1 MRIDLNCGILY
12 AKGSDAH
19 MGENVTQF
27 RDYLINEEKSNETIT
42 KYLRDVSAFLRWI
55 GNREITKSAVLSYKT
70 EILGKYAPK
79 SVNSM
84 LASLNVFLKFIKK
97 FDCTVKSIKLQRQMF
112 SDKELTKAEYERLL
126 IAAEKKKNKR
136 LYYLMQTICSTGIRV
151 SEHKYITAEAVEKGS
166 VRINLKGKMRVVIL
180 PKTLC
185 KMLKKYIK
193 EENIKSGSVFITK
206 NGKPLDRS
214 NIWNDMKKLCES
226 AGVDKEKV
234 FPHNLRH
241 LFARTYYSLQKD
253 ISRLA
258 DILGHTSINTT
269 RIYTIESGEV
279 HRRQIERMNLLRF
292 RE

>member
-1 MRIDLNCGILY
+1 MN
-12 AKGSDAH
+12 
-19 MGENVTQF
+19 ENVTQF

-136 LYYLMQTICSTGIRV
+136 LYYLMQSICSTGIRV

-166 VRINLKGKMRVVIL
+166 VQINLKGKMRVVIL

>member
-1 MRIDLNCGILY
+1 MN
-12 AKGSDAH
+12 
-19 MGENVTQF
+19 ENVVQF
-27 RDYLINEEKSNETIT
+27 RNYLINEEKSNETIT

-136 LYYLMQTICSTGIRV
+136 LYYLMQSICSTGIRV

-166 VRINLKGKMRVVIL
+166 VQINLKGKMRVVIL

-214 NIWNDMKKLCES
+214 IIWNDMKKLCES

>member
-1 MRIDLNCGILY
+1 M
-12 AKGSDAH
+12 
-19 MGENVTQF
+19 
-27 RDYLINEEKSNETIT
+27 
-42 KYLRDVSAFLRWI
+42 
-55 GNREITKSAVLSYKT
+55 
-70 EILGKYAPK
+70 
-79 SVNSM
+79 
-84 LASLNVFLKFIKK
+84 
-97 FDCTVKSIKLQRQMF
+97 
-112 SDKELTKAEYERLL
+112 
-126 IAAEKKKNKR
+126 
-136 LYYLMQTICSTGIRV
+136 
-151 SEHKYITAEAVEKGS
+151 EKGS

>member
-97 FDCTVKSIKLQRQMF
+97 FECTVKSIKLQRQMF

-136 LYYLMQTICSTGIRV
+136 LYYLMQSICSTGIRV

-166 VRINLKGKMRVVIL
+166 VQINLKGKMRVVIL

-193 EENIKSGSVFITK
+193 EENIKSGSVFITRS
-206 NGKPLDRS
+206 GKPLDRS

>member
-1 MRIDLNCGILY
+1 MN
-12 AKGSDAH
+12 
-19 MGENVTQF
+19 ENVTQF

-136 LYYLMQTICSTGIRV
+136 LYYLMQSICSTGIRV

-166 VRINLKGKMRVVIL
+166 VQINLKGKMRVVIL

-185 KMLKKYIK
+185 KMLKKYIR

>member
-70 EILGKYAPK
+70 EILEKYAPK

-136 LYYLMQTICSTGIRV
+136 LYYLMQSICSTGIRV

-166 VRINLKGKMRVVIL
+166 VQINLKGKMRVVIL

>member
-1 MRIDLNCGILY
+1 MN
-12 AKGSDAH
+12 
-19 MGENVTQF
+19 ENVTQF

-70 EILGKYAPK
+70 EILEKYAPK

-136 LYYLMQTICSTGIRV
+136 LYYLMQSICSTGIRV

-166 VRINLKGKMRVVIL
+166 VQINLKGKMRVVIL

-185 KMLKKYIK
+185 KMLKKYIR

-226 AGVDKEKV
+226 AGVDKGKV

-258 DILGHTSINTT
+258 DILGHTSIKTT